1 LKKVTLK
8 MDLGRDVITKAI
20 DGTEAERAFQPWWV
34 TVQHYLVYALV
45 ILGLIALP
53 INCMLS
59 TTGNCSY
66 DSSHPH
72 NFALPWKICSYEGGQ
87 VIVHKEPLEMFSNT
101 LNYINQSMIITASYS
116 HGNFLHL
123 NVSKVL
129 PTITRTL
136 EKDNVKF
143 HLQKNAEGCYVKKN
157 PRLFPFHIYW
167 DCVNQLS
174 WLVLYFPYLIFGLAL
189 LMVLLERLLTRFFWT
204 GQRIERFY
212 NLLVKD
218 AIKDG
223 VSLDTLYSRESRL
236 ACQQVLYDFRG
247 SSLYYQA
254 YIFQTI
260 AKFVVASLVISWSMA
275 KQCNKLR
282 DSYRTTHHS
291 CMQGYWHQCTIPA
304 NGLNLVIF
312 DVVNGVLVMIMISSL
327 FTLLWYIRIL
337 LPWSCASWVANT
349 KLGRV
354 MNVCREEVKPFPRV
368 IEEIYYSSLDMRL
381 LLNILTETNGL
392 WAPLL
397 ILSLFDPNFRQLFNA
412 QLAKVS
418 STTPNRGR
426 RNVTI
431 KWQQPTAAHLVSGS
445 VDKEHMMYVADLS
458 PPSDPEETVKMV
470 SACTDLWCEFQ
481 PDMNNND
488 ELEDAKSVVSNPD
501 KDITV
506 VECEASK
513 SKLKKKRSLLHW
525 SNSAVVGSPYQAV
538 FKNLRVNVDYTIK
551 LNFIMAGHTLG
562 IVSFTLAAEN
572 RKLSTETTTSSVFSP
587 PRKFSDTS
595 SVSDTTT
602 NYEVEFEP
610 DSLVKAVESQ
620 DQFSKSLNDLATDQL
635 LVLVVGA
642 SWCPVCMKMK
652 PALDK
657 LARHNEDV
665 VFIYADTDIVT
676 SVRDDYGVV
685 ALPTIFIIRNQQ
697 TLEKLIGNQRDH
709 LHSKLKIYRT

>member
-1 LKKVTLK
+1 
-8 MDLGRDVITKAI
+8 M
-20 DGTEAERAFQPWWV
+20 
-34 TVQHYLVYALV
+34 
-45 ILGLIALP
+45 
-53 INCMLS
+53 
-59 TTGNCSY
+59 
-66 DSSHPH
+66 
-72 NFALPWKICSYEGGQ
+72 
-87 VIVHKEPLEMFSNT
+87 
-101 LNYINQSMIITASYS
+101 
-116 HGNFLHL
+116 
-123 NVSKVL
+123 
-129 PTITRTL
+129 
-136 EKDNVKF
+136 
-143 HLQKNAEGCYVKKN
+143 
-157 PRLFPFHIYW
+157 
-167 DCVNQLS
+167 
-174 WLVLYFPYLIFGLAL
+174 
-189 LMVLLERLLTRFFWT
+189 
-204 GQRIERFY
+204 
-212 NLLVKD
+212 
-218 AIKDG
+218 
-223 VSLDTLYSRESRL
+223 
-236 ACQQVLYDFRG
+236 
-247 SSLYYQA
+247 
-254 YIFQTI
+254 
-260 AKFVVASLVISWSMA
+260 
-275 KQCNKLR
+275 
-282 DSYRTTHHS
+282 
-291 CMQGYWHQCTIPA
+291 
-304 NGLNLVIF
+304 
-312 DVVNGVLVMIMISSL
+312 
-327 FTLLWYIRIL
+327 
-337 LPWSCASWVANT
+337 
-349 KLGRV
+349 
-354 MNVCREEVKPFPRV
+354 
-368 IEEIYYSSLDMRL
+368 
-381 LLNILTETNGL
+381 
-392 WAPLL
+392 
-397 ILSLFDPNFRQLFNA
+397 
-412 QLAKVS
+412 
-418 STTPNRGR
+418 
-426 RNVTI
+426 TI

-445 VDKEHMMYVADLS
+445 VDKVCYFFSFLVFDFSFLVTSQEHMMYVADLS

-620 DQFSKSLNDLATDQL
+620 DQFAKSLNGMQASICNRIIIDISDLATDQI

-709 LHSKLKIYRT
+709 LQSKLKIYRT